1 MKETPNV
8 YRALKW
14 LSQAYEERK
23 RTFAKR
29 REAGE
34 INRDTEFA
42 LVQELDYKLKYEL
55 DCVIGKIDDGEL
67 DGEAEAVAEPEDSE
81 SAEVAI
87 NG

>member
-42 LVQELDYKLKYEL
+42 LVQVTIFTWAKRET
-55 DCVIGKIDDGEL
+55 
-67 DGEAEAVAEPEDSE
+67 
-81 SAEVAI
+81 
-87 NG
+87 